1 MRLIGCLSLGIVF
14 ICSLPAAQNSK
25 LLSGLKQDIIK
36 NTNKTNELNSDNLEK
51 NWINS
56 IVGSFSYNN
65 SDANGMRREDSNT
78 LSVSINQP
86 IFKSGGIFYA
96 IKYANANRKFLRIST
111 KYSEQTEIKTILSTM
126 YNLKKLDLQVEKQQ
140 YLIKNAKID
149 IIRKKEQYENG
160 FLDSSYLNQA
170 ILTESSLQRALLDM
184 SSNRLGLIKT
194 FKSYSDMDV
203 NDISLPTFSLVD
215 ESDFLNKSLLIEQK
229 NSEIVK
235 NNYLKKMTISSY
247 LPTVTFDA
255 GYHNT
260 HDFGSK
266 KYTTYG
272 LKISMPLIDI
282 NRGRSIEIKRLEYL
296 KSKLEYQDIKRAEK
310 ENYDLVVDKIKILKK
325 KIALADKD
333 VKLYDSLLASTKD
346 SYKAGEKTIYDV
358 DTLENSKKTMLI
370 DAKIFNID
378 IQLSLL
384 DLYAKMNGKI

>member
-1 MRLIGCLSLGIVF
+1 MRLIGCLSLSLVF
-14 ICSLPAAQNSK
+14 ICSLTAAQNSK
-25 LLSGLKQDIIK
+25 LLSGLKQEIIK
-36 NTNKTNELNSDNLEK
+36 NEKKTNELNSDNLEK
-51 NWINS
+51 SWINS
-56 IVGSFSYNN
+56 VVGSFTYNN
-65 SDANGMRREDSNT
+65 SDANGIRREDSNT

-96 IKYANANRKFLRIST
+96 IKYANASRNFLRIST
-111 KYSEQTEIKTILSTM
+111 KYSEQAQIKTILFTLYS
-126 YNLKKLDLQVEKQQ
+126 LKKLDLQIEKQQ
-140 YLIKNAKID
+140 YLLENAKID

-170 ILTESSLQRALLDM
+170 ILTESSLQRAFLDM
-184 SSNRLGLIKT
+184 RSSRLGLIKT
-194 FKSYSDMDV
+194 FKSYSDMDA
-203 NDISLPTFSLVD
+203 NDISLPVFALVD
-215 ESDFLNKSLLIEQK
+215 ESEFLNKSLLIEQK

-255 GYHNT
+255 GYYNT
-260 HDFGSK
+260 HDFGSR

-310 ENYDLVVDKIKILKK
+310 EDYDLVVNKIKFLEK
-325 KIALADKD
+325 KIALAEVDL
-333 VKLYDSLLASTKD
+333 KLYDSLLISTKD
-346 SYKAGEKTIYDV
+346 SYKAGEKTVYDI
-358 DTLENSKKTMLI
+358 DTLENSKKTMSI